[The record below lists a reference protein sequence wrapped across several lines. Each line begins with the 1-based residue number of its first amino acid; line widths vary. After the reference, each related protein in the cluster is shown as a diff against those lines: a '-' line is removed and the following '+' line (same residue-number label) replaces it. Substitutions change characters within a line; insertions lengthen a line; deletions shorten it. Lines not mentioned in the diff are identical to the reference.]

1 MIFKSNAEANNKF
14 LKYYNAN
21 KPTSYIIYLDTN
33 NLNGHSLMELLL
45 TEILDQVNPKD
56 FNLDNYFN
64 DSPIDCFLEVDLNY
78 LDEGNLS

>member
-1 MIFKSNAEANNKF
+1 MIFKSNAEANNEF
-14 LKYYNAN
+14 LKYHNAN

-56 FNLDNYFN
+56 FNLDNYSN
-64 DSPIDCFLEVDLNY
+64 DSPIGCFLEVDLNY

>member
-1 MIFKSNAEANNKF
+1 MPSPYQFSERTIRVDISMIFKSNAEANNKF

-45 TEILDQVNPKD
+45 TEILD
-56 FNLDNYFN
+56 
-64 DSPIDCFLEVDLNY
+64 
-78 LDEGNLS
+78 

>member
-45 TEILDQVNPKD
+45 TEILD
-56 FNLDNYFN
+56 
-64 DSPIDCFLEVDLNY
+64 
-78 LDEGNLS
+78 